1 MLCKTR
7 LNTEGTR
14 KLPPK
19 YVIHILK
26 TLEGAGYHAVLVGGC
41 VRDTVLGRRPNDWD
55 IATSAPPEDVQ
66 RLFART
72 VPTGIRHGTVTVLY
86 GGGKCEVT
94 TWRVEGAYSDHR
106 RPDSVVFTPS
116 LTEDLARRDFTIN
129 AMAMDASGNITDPFG
144 GLADLKRGVIRCV
157 GEPQH
162 RFAEDALRMLRAV
175 RFAAKLG
182 FELDG
187 ATLAALLECAPLCAD
202 ISAERT
208 AGEIRGVLTTPRSD
222 YVWALVDWGLLPGHV
237 NAGASGD
244 GVRRPLASLP
254 KYARLAH
261 WCFELERDVYIMST
275 RDFLTGLRFDRRTI
289 ETCSA
294 AVEILASGRRDYKRL
309 LRDYGRDAVLVAYP
323 KVPEIR
329 RILRSGE
336 CWNMS
341 MLRIGGRDLA
351 PLGYSGREMG
361 EELKR
366 LLDHVIDHPDDNESE
381 ILRKLASE
389 GR

>member
-7 LNTEGTR
+7 LNTEEAR

-26 TLEGAGYHAVLVGGC
+26 TLEGAGYHAVLAGGC
-41 VRDTVLGRRPNDWD
+41 VRDTILGRRPNDWD
-55 IATSAPPEDVQ
+55 IATSAPPDAVQ

-106 RPDSVVFTPS
+106 RPDSVEFTPS
-116 LTEDLARRDFTIN
+116 LAEDLARRDFTIN
-129 AMAMDASGNITDPFG
+129 AMAMDVRGELTDPFG
-144 GLADLKRGVIRCV
+144 GRADLESGIIRCV
-157 GEPQH
+157 GEPRA

-187 ATLAALLECAPLCAD
+187 ATLAAALECAPLCAD
-202 ISAERT
+202 ISAERS
-208 AGEIRGVLTTPRSD
+208 AHEIRGILATPRCD

-237 NAGASGD
+237 GAGTPGS
-244 GVRRPLASLP
+244 RRSLAGLP
-254 KYARLAH
+254 QRARLAH
-261 WCFELERDVYIMST
+261 WCAELERGGYIMST
-275 RDFLTGLRFDRRTI
+275 REFLTGLRLDRRTI
-289 ETCSA
+289 EDSTA
-294 AVEILASGRRDYKRL
+294 AAAILASDRRDYKRL
-309 LRDYGRDAVLVAYP
+309 LRDYGRDAVLLAYP
-323 KVPEIR
+323 KTPEIQ

-336 CWNMS
+336 CYS
-341 MLRIGGRDLA
+341 TATLAITGGDLA
-351 PLGYSGREMG
+351 ALGYAGRG
-361 EELKR
+361 IGDELRR
-366 LLDHVIDHPDDNESE
+366 LLDHVIDHPGDNEPV